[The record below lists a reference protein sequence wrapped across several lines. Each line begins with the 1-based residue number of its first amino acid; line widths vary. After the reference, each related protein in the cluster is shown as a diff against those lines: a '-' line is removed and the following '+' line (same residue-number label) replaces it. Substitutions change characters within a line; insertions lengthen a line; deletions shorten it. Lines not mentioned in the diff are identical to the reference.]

1 MMNRTVFSRRAL
13 MAALVGLAPL
23 AITQRARAGILGG
36 FATEW
41 TQLANN
47 LQLINTYIRQGQ
59 ELQQK
64 ILMVADM
71 AKHTAQL
78 PFQIFGPIMGDIA
91 GLHSIVQNGRALAYS
106 MANLD
111 AEFRNRF
118 RGFGY
123 NANAWYTQ
131 YRDWSQTSLDTTL
144 GALKAAGLQGQQLN
158 SEQAVLSQLRSMAQ
172 GTDGRLKAIEVAN
185 QIAEQQVQQLMK
197 LRQLILAD
205 LQSKQAYQAA
215 QIQKQASA
223 EAANE
228 RLFTSGAGGSDPR
241 RYQSG
246 WK

>member
-1 MMNRTVFSRRAL
+1 MNRATRISRRAL
-13 MAALVGLAPL
+13 MTAIAGFTPL
-23 AITQRARAGILGG
+23 ALTTKAHAGILGG

-47 LQLINTYIRQGQ
+47 LQLISTYIRQGQ

-78 PFQIFGPIMGDIA
+78 PFQIFGPIMNDIA
-91 GLHSIVQNGRALAYS
+91 GLHAIVQNGRALAYS
-106 MANLD
+106 MGNLD

-144 GALKAAGLQGQQLN
+144 GALRAAGLQGQQLS
-158 SEQAVLSQLRSMAQ
+158 SEQAVLSQLRTMAQ
-172 GTDGRLKAIEVAN
+172 GSDGRLKAIEVAN

-215 QIQKQASA
+215 QIQKQASS
-223 EAANE
+223 EAASE
-228 RLFTSGAGGSDPR
+228 RLFSSGPAGADPR